1 MAEWQSGRGV
11 FRKSACLCGTLRRNV
26 NIRSTYIA
34 ILLVNVRAS
43 LACAR
48 RPYASRLDPLAWR
61 SCACNVLQVRDA
73 KCLHAHVAD
82 ALMRGR
88 DANAIGRSTLE
99 LLEARGVRTD
109 GGDRCS
115 EQCNY
120 RVEETAESW
129 R

>member
-1 MAEWQSGRGV
+1 MCHV
-11 FRKSACLCGTLRRNV
+11 VVLVPLCLLR
-26 NIRSTYIA
+26 A
-34 ILLVNVRAS
+34 
-43 LACAR
+43 LACAIM
-48 RPYASRLDPLAWR
+48 
-61 SCACNVLQVRDA
+61 QVRDA

-88 DANAIGRSTLE
+88 GANAIGRSTLE
-99 LLEARGVRTD
+99 LLEERGVRTD

-120 RVEETAESW
+120 RVDETADSW